1 MIFPAK
7 LEAVTFYLPVR
18 NKYYSFIVFA
28 SSVKYAMETFYQRE
42 AISGKKT
49 TGIRGFR
56 FAMDMTFDQSSQHEK
71 MADFWNDLYQE
82 YAGNGDIIRMYLMD
96 EDAVNSQSDYLE
108 VTIEAFMANFGYRNT
123 VRNHGY
129 SLSFTGSFP
138 QIGIGLVFLL
148 DNADIFVFDNSGQRI
163 LVELNPI

>member
-28 SSVKYAMETFYQRE
+28 SSMKYAMETFYQRE

-49 TGIRGFR
+49 TGIRGYR
-56 FAMDMTFDQSSQHEK
+56 FAMDMTFEQSSQHQE
-71 MADFWNDLYQE
+71 MAEFWDELYQE
-82 YAGNGDIIRMYLMD
+82 YINGGDVIRMYLMD
-96 EDAVNSQSDYLE
+96 EDAVNSQSDYVE
-108 VTIEAFMANFGYRNT
+108 VTIEAFMANRRYGNT
-123 VRNHGY
+123 IRNHGY
-129 SLSFTGSFP
+129 SLSFTGSFT

-148 DNADIFVFDNSGQRI
+148 DNNDIFIFDNSGQRI